1 MKTDHRAE
9 KRLFIKTISYSS
21 HWASNAVGP
30 RKWPMEVLG
39 MKSEWSIKRAVLS
52 LGLALSTFAG
62 AQVSQAVELPNQIRF
77 IVGTG
82 AGGGFDQYARLV
94 AKYMETDFVEKPTVI
109 IQNMPGAGGIRS
121 LNWLASVAP
130 KDGSTIATMSSA
142 AVFAP
147 LLGQP
152 GATYDAKAFSY
163 LISLDRLDNFLLVWH
178 TTPFTSADE
187 AFTKEI
193 IIGNSSGPS
202 AIMPMMYNRLLGT
215 KFKVIKG
222 YRGTNDTLLAIERG
236 EAQGAFN
243 LSWSS
248 IVSHPRLLPE
258 KLVRVLLQLT
268 FNPVDDPRLADVPT
282 LNKYVKDGP
291 DKDMLEI
298 LLAKDEM
305 GRTIIA
311 PQDTPREIVREY
323 RDRLM
328 QIVKSEKFVAEA
340 KDHQMPLSVKAGDEL
355 DQYVKR
361 IYSKP
366 EATIKRLREELAL
379 ATREIKDK
387 KE

>member
-1 MKTDHRAE
+1 MELRSSRKFVIGA
-9 KRLFIKTISYSS
+9 LGCALTI
-21 HWASNAVGP
+21 
-30 RKWPMEVLG
+30 
-39 MKSEWSIKRAVLS
+39 
-52 LGLALSTFAG
+52 FAG
-62 AQVSQAVELPNQIRF
+62 VQTVPATEIPKQIRF
-77 IVGTG
+77 VVGTG
-82 AGGGFDQYARLV
+82 AGGGFDQYARLA
-94 AKYMETDFVEKPTVI
+94 AKYIETDFAEKPTVI

-121 LNWLASVAP
+121 LSWLASVAP
-130 KDGSTIATMSSA
+130 KDGSTIATMSSS

-147 LLGQP
+147 LLGQR
-152 GATYDAKAFSY
+152 GATYDAKAFNY

-178 TTPFTSADE
+178 TTPFTSADD

-215 KFKVIKG
+215 KFKVVKG

-268 FNPVDDPRLADVPT
+268 FNPVDDPRLANVPT

-291 DKDMLEI
+291 EKDMLEI

-305 GRTIIA
+305 GRAIIA
-311 PQDTPREIVREY
+311 PQDVPRDIVREY
-323 RDRLM
+323 RMRL
-328 QIVKSEKFVAEA
+328 QRIVKSEKFVAEA
-340 KDHQMPLSVKAGDEL
+340 RERKMPLSIKSGDDA

-361 IYSKP
+361 MYGKP

-379 ATREIKDK
+379 ATKQIKKDK

>member
-1 MKTDHRAE
+1 MLSILSG
-9 KRLFIKTISYSS
+9 RL
-21 HWASNAVGP
+21 
-30 RKWPMEVLG
+30 
-39 MKSEWSIKRAVLS
+39 AVLT
-52 LGLALSTFAG
+52 LGLVSSVFAFG
-62 AQVSQAVELPNQIRF
+62 QAAQSVEVPKQIRF
-77 IVGTG
+77 VVGTG

-94 AKYMETDFVEKPTVI
+94 AKYIETDFAEKPTVI

-121 LNWLASVAP
+121 LSWLASVAP
-130 KDGSTIATMSSA
+130 KDGSTVATMSSS

-147 LLGQP
+147 LLGQR
-152 GATYDAKAFSY
+152 GATYDAKAFNY

-215 KFKVIKG
+215 KFKVVKG

-268 FNPVDDPRLADVPT
+268 FSPVDDPRLANVPT

-291 DKDMLEI
+291 EKDMLEI

-305 GRTIIA
+305 GRAIIA
-311 PQDTPREIVREY
+311 PQDVPPEIVREY
-323 RDRLM
+323 RVRL
-328 QIVKSEKFVAEA
+328 QAIVESKKFVAEA
-340 KDHQMPLSVKAGDEL
+340 QQRQMPLSIKSGD
-355 DQYVKR
+355 DADRYVKR
-361 IYSKP
+361 MYSKP

-379 ATREIKDK
+379 ATNQIRKDK
-387 KE
+387 SE

>member
-1 MKTDHRAE
+1 
-9 KRLFIKTISYSS
+9 
-21 HWASNAVGP
+21 
-30 RKWPMEVLG
+30 
-39 MKSEWSIKRAVLS
+39 MKSGWSIKLTAWS
-52 LGLALSTFAG
+52 LGLVLSTVAG
-62 AQVSQAVELPNQIRF
+62 AQVSLAVELPNQIRF

-94 AKYMETDFVEKPTVI
+94 AKFMETSFVEKPSVI

-121 LNWLASVAP
+121 LSWLASVAP
-130 KDGSTIATMSSA
+130 KDGSTIATMSSS

-152 GATYDAKAFSY
+152 GATYDAKAFNY
-163 LISLDRLDNFLLVWH
+163 LISLDRLNNFLLVWH
-178 TTPFTSADE
+178 TTPFMSADE

-202 AIMPMMYNRLLGT
+202 AMMPMMYNRLLGT
-215 KFKVIKG
+215 KFKVVKG
-222 YRGTNDTLLAIERG
+222 YSGTNETLLAVERG

-248 IVSHPRLLPE
+248 IVSHPRLLPD
-258 KLVRVLLQLT
+258 KLVRILLQLT
-268 FNPVDDPRLADVPT
+268 FSPVDDPRLADVPT
-282 LNKYVKDGP
+282 LDKYVREGP
-291 DKDMLEI
+291 EKDMLEI

-311 PQDTPREIVREY
+311 PQDIPRDIVGEY
-323 RDRLM
+323 RDRLL

-340 KDHQMPLSVKAGDEL
+340 KQHQMPLSIIDGDEL
-355 DQYVKR
+355 DRYVKR
-361 IYSKP
+361 MYGKP

-379 ATREIKDK
+379 ASQQV
-387 KE
+387 KEEK

>member
-1 MKTDHRAE
+1 
-9 KRLFIKTISYSS
+9 
-21 HWASNAVGP
+21 
-30 RKWPMEVLG
+30 
-39 MKSEWSIKRAVLS
+39 MKSEWSIRLAVLS
-52 LGLALSTFAG
+52 LGLALSTLAG
-62 AQVSQAVELPNQIRF
+62 AQVSQAVELPKEIRF

-82 AGGGFDQYARLV
+82 AGGGFDQYARLL

-121 LNWLASVAP
+121 LSWLASVAP
-130 KDGSTIATMSSA
+130 KDGSTIATMSSS

-147 LLGQP
+147 LLGQR
-152 GATYDAKAFSY
+152 GATYDAKGFNY
-163 LISLDRLDNFLLVWH
+163 LISLDRLNNFLLVWH
-178 TTPFTSADE
+178 TTPFTSADD

-202 AIMPMMYNRLLGT
+202 AMMPMMYNRLLGT
-215 KFKVIKG
+215 KFKVVKG
-222 YRGTNDTLLAIERG
+222 YRGTNDTLLAVERG

-248 IVSHPRLLPE
+248 IVSHPRLLPD
-258 KLVRVLLQLT
+258 KLIRILLQLT
-268 FNPVDDPRLADVPT
+268 FSPVDDSRLADVPT

-311 PQDTPREIVREY
+311 PQDMPRAVVREY

-328 QIVKSEKFVAEA
+328 KMVKSDKFVAEA
-340 KDHQMPLSVKAGDEL
+340 KAHQMPLSIIGGDDL
-355 DQYVKR
+355 DSYVKR
-361 IYSKP
+361 MYGKP
-366 EATIKRLREELAL
+366 QATIKRLREEIAL
-379 ATREIKDK
+379 ATQHIKDE